1 MVRDRRPTND
11 QQAEPP
17 VVPDEKPESLVEHV
31 VLNVVVDKAEK
42 SVFSS
47 FAMSVDGVP
56 QVGRSPVHASLRPSG
71 AATRAALPAMG
82 VREPITCA
90 HPADAELAL
99 PAAIFKNGR

>member
-1 MVRDRRPTND
+1 LFGIGGPPTTGLTE
-11 QQAEPP
+11 AP
-17 VVPDEKPESLVEHV
+17 VVPDEKLEGLVEHI
-31 VLNVVVDKAEK
+31 VLDVVVDKAEQ

-56 QVGRSPVHASLRPSG
+56 QIGRSPVCASLRPRG

-99 PAAIFKNGR
+99 PAARI